1 MSKASILAGFST
13 DFQAG
18 ISTFKNTTVDD
29 TGFLR
34 LPTGTTALRP
44 SAGISTQGMMRYNT
58 TLSKFEGYTYPAET
72 WGTLGGG
79 AGGGGADEIFVE
91 NSMTVT
97 TDYEMTIGKS
107 ASSVG
112 PITINSGVTITI
124 PSGQNWVIL

>member
-97 TDYEMTIGKS
+97 TDYELTSGKS
-107 ASSVG
+107 ASSAG
-112 PITINSGVTITI
+112 PITINSGVTVTI

>member
-91 NSMTVT
+91 NAMTVT
-97 TDYEMTIGKS
+97 NDYELTSGKS

-112 PITINSGVTITI
+112 PITVNSGVTVTI

>member
-29 TGFLR
+29 TGFIR
-34 LPTGTTALRP
+34 LPTGTTAQRP
-44 SAGISTQGMMRYNT
+44 SVGVSTQGMMRYNT
-58 TLSKFEGYTYPAET
+58 TLSKFEGYSYPAET

-91 NSMTVT
+91 NAMTVT
-97 TDYEMTIGKS
+97 NDYELTSGKS

-112 PITINSGVTITI
+112 PITVNSGVTVTI

>member
-91 NSMTVT
+91 NAMVVT
-97 TDYEMTIGKS
+97 QDYELSSGKS

-112 PITINSGVTITI
+112 PITVNSGVTVTI

>member
-34 LPTGTTALRP
+34 LPTGSTAQRP
-44 SAGISTQGMMRYNT
+44 SAGISTQGMMRYNS

-91 NSMTVT
+91 NAMVVT
-97 TDYEMTIGKS
+97 TDYELTSGKS

-112 PITINSGVTITI
+112 PITINSGVTVTI

>member
-29 TGFLR
+29 TGFIR
-34 LPTGTTALRP
+34 LPTGTTAQRP
-44 SAGISTQGMMRYNT
+44 SVGVSTQGMMRYNT
-58 TLSKFEGYTYPAET
+58 TLSKFEGYTYPSET

-79 AGGGGADEIFVE
+79 AGGGEADEIFVE
-91 NSMTVT
+91 NAMTVT
-97 TDYEMTIGKS
+97 SDYELTSGKS

-112 PITINSGVTITI
+112 PITVNSGVTVTI

>member
-58 TLSKFEGYTYPAET
+58 TLSKFEGYTYRAET

-79 AGGGGADEIFVE
+79 AGGGGSDEIFVE
-91 NSMTVT
+91 NAMTVT
-97 TDYEMTIGKS
+97 TDYELTSGKS

>member
-1 MSKASILAGFST
+1 MSKASVLAGFST
-13 DFQAG
+13 SFTAG
-18 ISTFKNTTVDD
+18 ISTFKNTTIDD
-29 TGFLR
+29 TGFIR

-58 TLSKFEGYTYPAET
+58 TVGKFEGYTYPAET

-79 AGGGGADEIFVE
+79 AAGGGSDEIFVE

-97 TDYEMTIGKS
+97 TDYELTSGKS

-112 PITINSGVTITI
+112 PITINSGATVTI

>member
-18 ISTFKNTTVDD
+18 ISTFKNTTINDS
-29 TGFLR
+29 GFLR
-34 LPTGTTALRP
+34 LPSGTTALRP

-91 NSMTVT
+91 NSMVVT
-97 TDYEMTIGKS
+97 TDYELSSGKS

>member
-29 TGFLR
+29 TGFIR
-34 LPTGTTALRP
+34 LPTGTTAQRP
-44 SAGISTQGMMRYNT
+44 SVGVSTQGMMRYNT
-58 TLSKFEGYTYPAET
+58 TLSKFEGYSYPAET

-91 NSMTVT
+91 NAMTVT
-97 TDYEMTIGKS
+97 TDYELTSGKS

>member
-29 TGFLR
+29 TGFIR
-34 LPTGTTALRP
+34 LPTGTTAQRP
-44 SAGISTQGMMRYNT
+44 SVGVSTQGMMRYNT
-58 TLSKFEGYTYPAET
+58 TLSKFEGYSYPAET

-79 AGGGGADEIFVE
+79 AGGGGSDEVFVE
-91 NSMTVT
+91 NAMVVT
-97 TDYEMTIGKS
+97 TDYELTSGKS
-107 ASSVG
+107 ASSAG
-112 PITINSGVTITI
+112 PITINSGVTVTI

>member
-97 TDYEMTIGKS
+97 TDYELTSGKS

>member
-1 MSKASILAGFST
+1 MSKASKLAGFST
-13 DFQAG
+13 TFDAG
-18 ISTFKNTTVDD
+18 ISTFKNTTIND

-79 AGGGGADEIFVE
+79 AAGGGADEIFVE
-91 NSMTVT
+91 NAMTVT
-97 TDYEMTIGKS
+97 TDYELSSGKS
-107 ASSVG
+107 VSSVG

>member
-1 MSKASILAGFST
+1 MCIRDS
-13 DFQAG
+13 
-18 ISTFKNTTVDD
+18 
-29 TGFLR
+29 
-34 LPTGTTALRP
+34 
-44 SAGISTQGMMRYNT
+44 NT

-79 AGGGGADEIFVE
+79 AAGGGADEIFVE
-91 NSMTVT
+91 NAMTVT
-97 TDYEMTIGKS
+97 TDYELSSGKS

>member
-44 SAGISTQGMMRYNT
+44 SAGISTQGMMRYNS

-79 AGGGGADEIFVE
+79 ASGGGADEIFVE
-91 NSMTVT
+91 NAMTVT
-97 TDYEMTIGKS
+97 NDYELSSGKS

-112 PITINSGVTITI
+112 PITVNSGVTVTI

>member
-29 TGFLR
+29 TGFLK

-97 TDYEMTIGKS
+97 TDYELTSGKS
-107 ASSVG
+107 ASSAG
-112 PITINSGVTITI
+112 PITINSGVTVTI

>member
-91 NSMTVT
+91 NAMVVT
-97 TDYEMTIGKS
+97 TDYELTSGKS

-112 PITINSGVTITI
+112 PITVNSGVTVTI